1 MHPTASR
8 ISYIKLNLQY
18 NSFIHRPTMS
28 GLMMQRKE
36 SNLPR
41 YRLRVSS
48 LGYPTTDLGS
58 TPGVGKASPPL
69 GPIRPNGCV
78 LTPNRVRNS
87 NTIPSPRRSTHS
99 LTVFLCP
106 VSTLHLLASPKKV
119 AQTSFSRQH
128 ASHSSKRICQGQ

>member
-1 MHPTASR
+1 
-8 ISYIKLNLQY
+8 
-18 NSFIHRPTMS
+18 MS

-69 GPIRPNGCV
+69 GPTKWMCPDPKSSPQ
-78 LTPNRVRNS
+78 LQH
-87 NTIPSPRRSTHS
+87 NTQSKTVHS
-99 LTVFLCP
+99 LTHRLSLPRFNITFIGFTEES
-106 VSTLHLLASPKKV
+106 STD
-119 AQTSFSRQH
+119 
-128 ASHSSKRICQGQ
+128 II